1 MQDIVYMLLLVAVFA
16 VLALFVVACDH
27 IIGPDETAL
36 AESAPRTPV
45 DPTADPTAAKAAR
58 RAA

>member
-1 MQDIVYMLLLVAVFA
+1 MQDIVYMALLVVVFA

-36 AESAPRTPV
+36 AESAPRTP
-45 DPTADPTAAKAAR
+45 ADPTAEASAAP

>member
-36 AESAPRTPV
+36 AESAPRTP
-45 DPTADPTAAKAAR
+45 ADPTAAKAAS

>member
-1 MQDIVYMLLLVAVFA
+1 MQDIVYMLLLVVVFT

-45 DPTADPTAAKAAR
+45 DPTAEGAAKAAR

>member
-1 MQDIVYMLLLVAVFA
+1 MQDIVYMALLVVVFA

-45 DPTADPTAAKAAR
+45 GPTAEGSAAR

>member
-1 MQDIVYMLLLVAVFA
+1 MQDIVYMLLLVVVFA
-16 VLALFVVACDH
+16 VLALFVVACDR

-45 DPTADPTAAKAAR
+45 DPAAEGSAAR

>member
-1 MQDIVYMLLLVAVFA
+1 MQDIVYMALLVVVFA

-36 AESAPRTPV
+36 AESAPRTPAG
-45 DPTADPTAAKAAR
+45 PTAEGSTAP

>member
-1 MQDIVYMLLLVAVFA
+1 MQDVVYMALLVVVFA

-36 AESAPRTPV
+36 AESAPRTP
-45 DPTADPTAAKAAR
+45 ADPTAEGAAKAAP